1 MKHWLLPCCVLLALL
16 TAALVNAACVGQSV
30 RHWCAQLEL
39 AEAAAQEERWDEA
52 ENAFNAAHT
61 DWTQKQTWLRIVAVH
76 DVTDEAEALFSAART
91 HIRTRDADELCADLE
106 ALSVHLTLF
115 ARRERLSLENVL

>member
-1 MKHWLLPCCVLLALL
+1 MKHWLLPCCVLAALL

-30 RHWCAQLEL
+30 RHRCAQLEL
-39 AEAAAQEERWDEA
+39 AEAAAREERWDEA
-52 ENAFNAAHT
+52 ENALDEAYA
-61 DWTQKQTWLRIVAVH
+61 DWTRQQTWLRVVAVH

-91 HIRTRDADELCADLE
+91 HLRTRDGDELCADLE